1 MTADKKQQECISP
14 EKSLHY
20 LFWELNKRFNRSLQY
35 LLDPYGL
42 TASQFEILASLHIAK
57 EIHGEKEVSQVELSK
72 ATFIDPMT
80 TSTIIRNLEKKG
92 FVSRKQSKRDS
103 RALNVSLSQ
112 KSKQILSELKEKID
126 RHRSEIYRGI
136 DEVNTRE
143 TLELLIGRMKD
154 RYHD

>member
-1 MTADKKQQECISP
+1 MNVEKEQLQEAP
-14 EKSLHY
+14 EKTLPL

-42 TASQFEILASLHIAK
+42 TTSQFEILGSLHMAK
-57 EIHGEKEVSQVELSK
+57 SIYGHKEVSQVELSK

-92 FVSRKQSKRDS
+92 FVTRKQSKRDS

-112 KSKQILSELKEKID
+112 KSKQILSELKEKIE

-136 DEVNTRE
+136 DEDQARKLLE
-143 TLELLIGRMKD
+143 TLIERMKD